1 MIFNYDG
8 KLEENVARGGTFDIT
23 GTGAVID
30 KQFFGFTPSSG
41 AVLAVI
47 KGVPVKSS
55 LSTLTAIR
63 AAEVDLAAFF
73 LTALTDPLT
82 EDLYRVD
89 GYIITNVQF
98 TSGTGH
104 FFKTLNQVTAE

>member
-1 MIFNYDG
+1 MIFKFDSNSDED
-8 KLEENVARGGTFDIT
+8 LARGGTFDIT

-30 KQFFGFTPSSG
+30 KQFFGFIPSEG

-47 KGVPVKSS
+47 KGVPVRSS

-63 AAEVDLAAFF
+63 AAEVDLASFF

-82 EDLYRVD
+82 ADFYRVD